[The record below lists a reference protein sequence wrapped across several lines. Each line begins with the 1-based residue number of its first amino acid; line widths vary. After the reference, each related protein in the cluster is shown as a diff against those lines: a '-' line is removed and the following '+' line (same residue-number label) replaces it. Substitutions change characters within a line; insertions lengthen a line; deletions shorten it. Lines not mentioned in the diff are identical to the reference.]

1 MTQTDDLADSARRK
15 FLKHGALA
23 GAAFGVAATGGDVL
37 SARSAKAAARHGG
50 LDEGDAAILRF
61 LAAAELIEHDL
72 WQQYAELGENNP
84 GYREALEGIDDD
96 MVDYAV
102 DVTED
107 ELSHHEF
114 INAFLASQGADP
126 VNLDEFRTIPPPNVT
141 GIEPTPRLTNLRKLS
156 IDTSYYN
163 RYRST
168 GNPDFGDIFPQIA
181 TIIEQPGIPTS
192 DGLGEKRLGGIA
204 RVATFHFASIEVG
217 GTSLYDSFLTKVT
230 TPDVLRIVGSI
241 YATEAIHY
249 AIFEDTFGGIT
260 AFHNSSGTLVVPDL
274 TGGKHGS
281 EHVMPKRCVFFR
293 RDLPT
298 CSVIRPSSTENGGAL
313 AAVRA
318 LTASNLFAGQST
330 MFFRTLHRLATAADA
345 AIRAG
350 DR

>member
-1 MTQTDDLADSARRK
+1 MTQTHDLANSARRK

-23 GAAFGVAATGGDVL
+23 GVALGLAATGGDVL
-37 SARSAKAAARHGG
+37 STRSAKATARYGS
-50 LDEGDAAILRF
+50 LDAGDAAILRF

-84 GYREALEGIDDD
+84 RYKEALEGIDDD

-107 ELSHHEF
+107 ELSHHQF
-114 INAFLASQGADP
+114 INAFLDSKGADP

-141 GIEPTPRLTNLRKLS
+141 GIQPAPRLTNLRKLS
-156 IDTSYYN
+156 VDTSYYF
-163 RYRST
+163 RYRRT
-168 GNPDFGDIFPQIA
+168 GNPDFGDTFPQIA

-192 DGLGEKRLGGIA
+192 DGLGERRLGGIA

-217 GTSLYDSFLTKVT
+217 GTSLYDSFLTKAT
-230 TPDVLRIVGSI
+230 SPDVLRIVGSI

-260 AFHNSSGTLVVPDL
+260 HFQNSNGTLVVPDL
-274 TGGKHGS
+274 TEGKHGS
-281 EHVMPKRCVFFR
+281 EHVMPKRCVFLSR
-293 RDLPT
+293 GLPT

-313 AAVRA
+313 AALKA
-318 LTASNLFAGQST
+318 LRASNLFDGQSPK
-330 MFFRTLHRLATAADA
+330 FFRTMHQLATAADA
-345 AIRAG
+345 AVR
-350 DR
+350 